1 MGFRYDPILEEESS
15 VNLKTLAISA
25 GMTALAVTMAPVPVS
40 AAAKNTSLFS
50 SESNAKSVCGEGQV
64 VWAVIDS
71 GKYYR
76 PGTPGY
82 EWGKGERKGA
92 YTCESHAKARGFALA
107 KTVS

>member
-1 MGFRYDPILEEESS
+1 MS
-15 VNLKTLAISA
+15 LKTLAISA
-25 GMTALAVTMAPVPVS
+25 GMAGLALS
-40 AAAKNTSLFS
+40 AGPLPAFANNTSLFS

-64 VWAVIDS
+64 VWAVLDS

-92 YTCESHAKARGFALA
+92 YTCESHAKARGFHLA
-107 KTVS
+107 KTIS

>member
-1 MGFRYDPILEEESS
+1 MSFRI
-15 VNLKTLAISA
+15 LAISA
-25 GMTALAVTMAPVPVS
+25 SMAALALSAAPLPAF

-64 VWAVIDS
+64 VWAVLDI

-76 PGTPGY
+76 PGTPGW

-92 YTCESHAKARGFALA
+92 YTCESHAKARGFHLA
-107 KTVS
+107 KTIS

>member
-1 MGFRYDPILEEESS
+1 

-25 GMTALAVTMAPVPVS
+25 GMAALALS
-40 AAAKNTSLFS
+40 AAPLPAFAAANTSLFA
-50 SESNAKSVCGEGQV
+50 SEANAKSVCGDGQV
-64 VWAVIDS
+64 VWAVVDS
-71 GKYYR
+71 GKYFR

-92 YTCESHAKARGFALA
+92 YTCESHAKARGFHLA

>member
-1 MGFRYDPILEEESS
+1 
-15 VNLKTLAISA
+15 VNWKTLAISA
-25 GMTALAVTMAPVPVS
+25 GLAALALSTAPVRAS
-40 AAAKNTSLFS
+40 AKNTSLFA
-50 SESNAKSVCGEGQV
+50 SEANAKSVCGEGKV
-64 VWAVIDS
+64 VWAVINS

-92 YTCESHAKARGFALA
+92 YTCEAHAKARGFQLA

>member
-1 MGFRYDPILEEESS
+1 MS
-15 VNLKTLAISA
+15 LKTLAISA
-25 GMTALAVTMAPVPVS
+25 GMAALALS
-40 AAAKNTSLFS
+40 AAPFPASASNMNTSLFA
-50 SESNAKSVCGEGQV
+50 SEANAKSVCGDGQV

-76 PGTPGY
+76 PGTPGW

-92 YTCESHAKARGFALA
+92 YTCESHAKARGFHLA

>member
-1 MGFRYDPILEEESS
+1 M
-15 VNLKTLAISA
+15 NLKTLAISA
-25 GMTALAVTMAPVPVS
+25 GLTALALSLAPFPAS
-40 AAAKNTSLFS
+40 AGPKETSLFS
-50 SESNAKSVCGEGQV
+50 SESNAKSVCGDGKV

-92 YTCESHAKARGFALA
+92 YTCESHAKARGFELA

>member
-1 MGFRYDPILEEESS
+1 VSF
-15 VNLKTLAISA
+15 KTLAITA
-25 GMTALAVTMAPVPVS
+25 GLAVLALSVAPLPAS
-40 AAAKNTSLFS
+40 AKSTSLFS
-50 SESNAKSVCGEGQV
+50 SESNAKSVCGAGKV
-64 VWAVIDS
+64 VWAVIDT

-92 YTCESHAKARGFALA
+92 YTCESHAQARGFSLA

>member
-1 MGFRYDPILEEESS
+1 MR
-15 VNLKTLAISA
+15 LKTLAISA
-25 GMTALAVTMAPVPVS
+25 GMAALALSAAPLPAFA
-40 AAAKNTSLFS
+40 AAAKTSLFA
-50 SESNAKSVCGEGQV
+50 SESNAKSVCGEGKV

-71 GKYYR
+71 GKYFR

-92 YTCESHAKARGFALA
+92 YTCEAHAKARGFQLA

>member
-1 MGFRYDPILEEESS
+1 LSF
-15 VNLKTLAISA
+15 KTLAITA
-25 GMTALAVTMAPVPVS
+25 GMAALALSLTPPS
-40 AAAKNTSLFS
+40 AFAKETSLFA
-50 SESNAKSVCGEGQV
+50 SESNAKSVCGDGQV
-64 VWAVIDS
+64 VWAVLQS

-92 YTCESHAKARGFALA
+92 YTCETHAKARGFHLA

>member
-1 MGFRYDPILEEESS
+1 
-15 VNLKTLAISA
+15 VNLKTLTISA
-25 GMTALAVTMAPVPVS
+25 GMTALALSMAPLTAS
-40 AAAKNTSLFS
+40 AGPKETSLFA
-50 SESNAKSVCGEGQV
+50 SESNAKSVCGDGKV

-92 YTCESHAKARGFALA
+92 YTCEAHAKARGFALA
-107 KTVS
+107 KSVS